1 MRRACRA
8 DGWRSVASPVSSV
21 LAEGSLAAPEAS
33 AVASSRPS
41 RASRCALSRRSKPP
55 QLFVSR
61 VPRRTSEKPAMTP
74 EGPGGPGRRK
84 RLYPPCPLRYG
95 CTSGGAGVARGEG
108 EGSVYM
114 ALVNARSE
122 AGRGTAPEVYANELA
137 GNVLMPADEV
147 RACTAQGMD
156 TIAMA
161 AYFGVSLSAMSYRRE
176 VLGE

>member
-1 MRRACRA
+1 M
-8 DGWRSVASPVSSV
+8 
-21 LAEGSLAAPEAS
+21 S
-33 AVASSRPS
+33 AT
-41 RASRCALSRRSKPP
+41 LW
-55 QLFVSR
+55 LH
-61 VPRRTSEKPAMTP
+61 
-74 EGPGGPGRRK
+74 
-84 RLYPPCPLRYG
+84 L
-95 CTSGGAGVARGEG
+95 GGAGVARGEG

-161 AYFGVSLSAMSYRRE
+161 AYFGVSLSAMSYRRK

>member
-1 MRRACRA
+1 MAHELGHMISHI
-8 DGWRSVASPVSSV
+8 DEP
-21 LAEGSLAAPEAS
+21 L
-33 AVASSRPS
+33 
-41 RASRCALSRRSKPP
+41 
-55 QLFVSR
+55 
-61 VPRRTSEKPAMTP
+61 P
-74 EGPGGPGRRK
+74 EG
-84 RLYPPCPLRYG
+84 
-95 CTSGGAGVARGEG
+95 T
-108 EGSVYM
+108 
-114 ALVNARSE
+114 ALVDARSE